1 MGRKHP
7 QHNLPPVSDF
17 EVAQHRYLW
26 NAPTGADTL
35 SVADSMKSLKVRDAA
50 PYQKGEVVWVVYGD
64 GFIRAYIE
72 AVWVRRKD
80 GDLVEYY
87 RVRHEN
93 KNGQWSRVV
102 KDAFPGY
109 IQRGYYRAGLAP
121 DIPDGVL

>member
-7 QHNLPPVSDF
+7 QHSLPPVTEF
-17 EVAQHRYLW
+17 EVAPHRYLW
-26 NAPTGADTL
+26 NAPTGAETL
-35 SVADSMKSLKVRDAA
+35 SVSDSMVPSKVRAAA
-50 PYQKGEVVWVVYGD
+50 PYQRGDVVWVIHGG

-72 AVWVRRKD
+72 HVLVRYKD

-121 DIPDGVL
+121 EIPKGEL